1 MTAPASA
8 PLRNKSWSTQRPTG
22 QSPWQGRSRFDWTAE
37 QLCSSPLLLVLT
49 DGCCTLAP
57 RRSTHNKKN
66 HLNSSFQIPERISH
80 THPHRTPTHLIL
92 LRLIV
97 LVLLPAVMGN
107 SIYRFLCGVCSD
119 LSEGAFAPHGA
130 HDSVAKLGQD
140 ILNFQRT
147 KQVPEGLSRH
157 VVSSQNAQANWYKKL
172 QVAWKKAR
180 PTPTTPEDA
189 AQLVVLTLKNH
200 QKADVEG
207 FLAFYGLPH
216 PDAAAASAPAPAPSH
231 APAGKPTAPTHK
243 PVKEELQ
250 TLPVDAKSVADGD
263 TVTVYVDM
271 TQPDQSGS
279 VSADIKKMAAERT
292 KLRAARDYPKADA
305 IQKTLADAGYRQV
318 PNAKGQEVLAR
329 KYRIRLSGIDA
340 PESAMPY
347 GKEAKE
353 ALLKMVEGKCL
364 TVYVYDTDRYGRSV
378 GDLHVGNVFV
388 QEQMLKKGFAW
399 HYADYDKRPELA
411 KWQSQAQ
418 AARKGLWAAKK
429 PQEPWEYRKNKRN
442 GDS

>member
-1 MTAPASA
+1 
-8 PLRNKSWSTQRPTG
+8 
-22 QSPWQGRSRFDWTAE
+22 
-37 QLCSSPLLLVLT
+37 
-49 DGCCTLAP
+49 
-57 RRSTHNKKN
+57 
-66 HLNSSFQIPERISH
+66 
-80 THPHRTPTHLIL
+80 
-92 LRLIV
+92 
-97 LVLLPAVMGN
+97 MGN

-119 LSEGAFAPHGA
+119 LSDAAFTPHGA
-130 HDSVAKLGQD
+130 HDSVARLGQD

-147 KQVPEGLSRH
+147 KQVPEGLGRH

-207 FLAFYGLPH
+207 FLAFYGLPQ
-216 PDAAAASAPAPAPSH
+216 PNGAAPSAPAPSAPAPAAH
-231 APAGKPTAPTHK
+231 TTAPTHK
-243 PVKEELQ
+243 PVKAELH
-250 TLPVDAKSVADGD
+250 TLPVDAKAVADGD
-263 TVTVYVDM
+263 TVTVYVDVSERGE
-271 TQPDQSGS
+271 SGS
-279 VSADIKKMAAERT
+279 VPADIKKAAAERT
-292 KLRAARDYPKADA
+292 KARAKRDYPTADA
-305 IQKTLADAGYRQV
+305 LQKTIADAGYRQV

-353 ALLKMVEGKCL
+353 ALLKLVEGKCL
-364 TVYVYDTDRYGRSV
+364 TVHIYDTDRYGRSV
-378 GDLHVGNVFV
+378 GDLHAGGVFV

-399 HYADYDKRPELA
+399 HYAAYDKRAELA

-418 AARKGLWAAKK
+418 AAHRGLWASKK
-429 PQEPWEYRKNKRN
+429 PQEPWEYRKAKRN
-442 GDS
+442 GGA

>member
-1 MTAPASA
+1 M
-8 PLRNKSWSTQRPTG
+8 NPTT
-22 QSPWQGRSRFDWTAE
+22 QGRSSPSAWQISTA
-37 QLCSSPLLLVLT
+37 LPPLHLVFLVKRAAIPSKT
-49 DGCCTLAP
+49 KTRCCASDDDAHCHP
-57 RRSTHNKKN
+57 ARRSTQQTEQR
-66 HLNSSFQIPERISH
+66 HLNSFQIPERIPH
-80 THPHRTPTHLIL
+80 KNPHPTRRIFIFL
-92 LRLIV
+92 LV
-97 LVLLPAVMGN
+97 VAAAVMGN

-119 LSEGAFAPHGA
+119 LSDAAFTPHGA

-147 KQVPEGLSRH
+147 KQVPEGLGRH

-216 PDAAAASAPAPAPSH
+216 PDGAAPSAPPSHAPAPAPAAH
-231 APAGKPTAPTHK
+231 PTAPTHK
-243 PVKEELQ
+243 PVKAELH
-250 TLPVDAKSVADGD
+250 TLPVDAKAVADGD
-263 TVTVYVDM
+263 TVTVYVDVSERGE
-271 TQPDQSGS
+271 SGS
-279 VSADIKKMAAERT
+279 VPADIKKAAAERT
-292 KLRAARDYPKADA
+292 KARAKRDYPTADA
-305 IQKTLADAGYRQV
+305 LQKTIADAGYRQV

-353 ALLKMVEGKCL
+353 ALLKLVEGKCL
-364 TVYVYDTDRYGRSV
+364 TVHIYDTDRYGRSV
-378 GDLHVGNVFV
+378 GDLHAGGVFV

-399 HYADYDKRPELA
+399 HYAAYDKRAELA

-418 AARKGLWAAKK
+418 AARRGLWASKK
-429 PQEPWEYRKNKRN
+429 PQEPWEYRKAKRN
-442 GDS
+442 GGA

>member
-1 MTAPASA
+1 M
-8 PLRNKSWSTQRPTG
+8 NPTT
-22 QSPWQGRSRFDWTAE
+22 QGRSAWQISHSLTAFP
-37 QLCSSPLLLVLT
+37 PLLVKRAAIPSKTALRVS
-49 DGCCTLAP
+49 DDDAHCQPAP
-57 RRSTHNKKN
+57 RRSTQQRQ
-66 HLNSSFQIPERISH
+66 LNSFQIPERI
-80 THPHRTPTHLIL
+80 PHRSPPHPTRRIFIFL
-92 LRLIV
+92 LV
-97 LVLLPAVMGN
+97 VAAAVMGN

-119 LSEGAFAPHGA
+119 LSDAAFAPHGA

-147 KQVPEGLSRH
+147 KQVPEGLGRH

-207 FLAFYGLPH
+207 FLAFYGLPQ
-216 PDAAAASAPAPAPSH
+216 PNGAAPSAPAPSAPAPAAH
-231 APAGKPTAPTHK
+231 PTAPTHK
-243 PVKEELQ
+243 PVKAELQ
-250 TLPVDAKSVADGD
+250 TLPVDAKAVADGD
-263 TVTVYVDM
+263 TVTVYVDVS
-271 TQPDQSGS
+271 DSSESGS
-279 VSADIKKMAAERT
+279 VPADIKKAAAERT
-292 KLRAARDYPKADA
+292 KARAKRDYPTADA
-305 IQKTLADAGYRQV
+305 LQKTIADAGYRQV

-353 ALLKMVEGKCL
+353 ALLKLVEGKCL
-364 TVYVYDTDRYGRSV
+364 TVHIYDTDRYGRSV
-378 GDLHVGNVFV
+378 GDLHAGGVFV

-399 HYADYDKRPELA
+399 HYAAYDKRAELA

-418 AARKGLWAAKK
+418 AARRGLWASKK
-429 PQEPWEYRKNKRN
+429 PQEPWEYRKAKRN
-442 GDS
+442 GGA

>member
-1 MTAPASA
+1 M
-8 PLRNKSWSTQRPTG
+8 NPTT
-22 QSPWQGRSRFDWTAE
+22 QGRSSPSAWQISTALPPLHLVFLVKRAAIPSKTKTRCCPSDDGAHCHPAPQRSTQQAE
-37 QLCSSPLLLVLT
+37 QQ
-49 DGCCTLAP
+49 
-57 RRSTHNKKN
+57 R
-66 HLNSSFQIPERISH
+66 HLNSFQIPERIRH
-80 THPHRTPTHLIL
+80 TNPHPTRRIFIFL
-92 LRLIV
+92 LV
-97 LVLLPAVMGN
+97 VAAAVMGN

-119 LSEGAFAPHGA
+119 LSDAAFTPHGA

-147 KQVPEGLSRH
+147 KQVPEGLGRH

-207 FLAFYGLPH
+207 FLAFYGLPN
-216 PDAAAASAPAPAPSH
+216 PNGAAPSAPPSH
-231 APAGKPTAPTHK
+231 APTPTPAAHPTAPTHK
-243 PVKEELQ
+243 PVKAELH
-250 TLPVDAKSVADGD
+250 TLPVDAKAVADGD
-263 TVTVYVDM
+263 TVTVYVDVS
-271 TQPDQSGS
+271 DSSESGS
-279 VSADIKKMAAERT
+279 VPADIKKAAAERT
-292 KLRAARDYPKADA
+292 KARAKRDYPTADA
-305 IQKTLADAGYRQV
+305 LQKTIADAGYRQV

-353 ALLKMVEGKCL
+353 ALLKLVEGKCL
-364 TVYVYDTDRYGRSV
+364 TVHIYDTDRYGRSV
-378 GDLHVGNVFV
+378 GDLHAGGVFV

-399 HYADYDKRPELA
+399 HYAAYDKRAELA

-418 AARKGLWAAKK
+418 AARRGLWASKK
-429 PQEPWEYRKNKRN
+429 PQEPWEYRKAKRN
-442 GDS
+442 GGA